1 MLTGVGYKFEN
12 LSVLKKPWA
21 ETAREEIDS
30 RDKDIVNNNEQYC
43 SIVRTSMGSTSL
55 VLAGEVNC
63 VMGEKPDNPDEP
75 IPWVELKTSA
85 EPPSDNPRERQ
96 KFERKMLRFWAQSF
110 LLGVPKIIVGFR
122 SPDGLLTRLQE
133 FETQKIPG
141 IVARGEQT
149 WNGNVCIKF
158 SAAFLEFLKKTLEGQ
173 DGVWRIKRSKNS
185 REIEILKVEH
195 SGTGTILTKAFKTHR
210 ESMIAAEIARNLGQP
225 ASLPDDQG

>member
-1 MLTGVGYKFEN
+1 M
-12 LSVLKKPWA
+12 KKPWA
-21 ETAREEIDS
+21 ESTREEIDS

-43 SIVRTSMGSTSL
+43 SVVRTGIGSTSL
-55 VLAGEVNC
+55 VLAGEVDC
-63 VMGEKPDNPDEP
+63 VMGEKPENPEDP

-85 EPPSDNPRERQ
+85 EPPSDHPRERQ

-122 SPDGLLTRLQE
+122 SPEGLLTRLQE

-141 IVARGEQT
+141 IVARGEGT

-158 SAAFLEFLKKTLEGQ
+158 TAAFLEFLKKTLEGQ

-185 REIEILKVEH
+185 HEITIDRVE
-195 SGTGTILTKAFKTHR
+195 GTGTGSLLTADFTAHR
-210 ESMIAAEIARNLGQP
+210 EKTMAAEIARNLGQ
-225 ASLPDDQG
+225 